1 MTETNEALLIQ
12 QLKKDSQQA
21 FRRLYDKYAA
31 CLYAFGMQYTHSRE
45 STEELVED
53 TFIWLWTNR
62 RSIRQTETLKSLL
75 FIRMRHYLVNAYRA
89 TVNAPAFESYTDYL
103 GHLSES
109 SSDRVEY
116 DDFRRM
122 FFAAFSRLPET
133 QRRVVR
139 LSRLEGKTNKE
150 IALQLNLKEQTV
162 KNQLSLGVKALR
174 LSLGTLYV
182 SLGFLYFVN

>member
-1 MTETNEALLIQ
+1 
-12 QLKKDSQQA
+12 
-21 FRRLYDKYAA
+21 
-31 CLYAFGMQYTHSRE
+31 
-45 STEELVED
+45 
-53 TFIWLWTNR
+53 
-62 RSIRQTETLKSLL
+62 
-75 FIRMRHYLVNAYRA
+75 MRHYLVNAYRA

>member
-1 MTETNEALLIQ
+1 M
-12 QLKKDSQQA
+12 
-21 FRRLYDKYAA
+21 
-31 CLYAFGMQYTHSRE
+31 
-45 STEELVED
+45 
-53 TFIWLWTNR
+53 
-62 RSIRQTETLKSLL
+62 
-75 FIRMRHYLVNAYRA
+75 
-89 TVNAPAFESYTDYL
+89 
-103 GHLSES
+103 
-109 SSDRVEY
+109 EY

-150 IALQLNLKEQTV
+150 IALQLNLKEQAV

>member
-31 CLYAFGMQYTHSRE
+31 RLYAFGMHYTHSRE

-182 SLGFLYFVN
+182 SSGFLYFVN

>member
-31 CLYAFGMQYTHSRE
+31 RLYAFGMQYTHSRE

-182 SLGFLYFVN
+182 LLGFLYFVN

>member
-31 CLYAFGMQYTHSRE
+31 RLYAFGMQYTHSRE

-89 TVNAPAFESYTDYL
+89 TVNAPAFESYT
-103 GHLSES
+103 ES